1 VFCPDIAIKIELTLQ
16 GIPDS
21 PRRNAVIQSARTAA
35 LRSTALSLCLSLLLA
50 LGLVPTTGIP
60 VFAETALDTSKSDAA
75 AKPRVVK
82 PATDKKAA
90 TDKKPEAAK
99 KPQATKQATKSDVAK
114 PQSGKTQAKTEAG
127 KAHETKPDAA
137 KSSAAKSQTAKSQS
151 DKKSSGAEK
160 AGRSDTKTHTE
171 AHGAG
176 EASSKAK
183 PGKTA
188 DKNEGKSASKSDGN
202 ANSKSET
209 RTASGPEARR
219 SGRGGAPLAIAPAG
233 IEAASRAHA
242 KLPPAPKPTVP
253 AAVAATSST
262 SQADTEA
269 LANVIDLVR
278 KHRPDEA
285 TQAEAAISDPVA
297 MKLAEWIILRSEDNN
312 ASVERYRAFI
322 SANPSWPSQIFLR
335 RRLEAALWDDHRDDS
350 VVWSWFENES
360 PVSAKGKFALARV
373 LIGRGER
380 ANAERLIRDAWRN
393 DGMSEETENT
403 ALDLFGALL
412 SPGDQKARMDLFLY
426 GTDQEAAALRAARRL
441 GSDQVTLAKARIA
454 SNHKAPNS
462 GALLEQVPRELRGDA
477 GYIFSKIQSL
487 RRDEK
492 FVEAAELMMS
502 APRDPG
508 RIYNVDEWWIERRLL
523 ARKMLDVNEIRTAY
537 LIARDAALPARD
549 IYKTE
554 QEFTAGWIALRFLND
569 PATAS
574 QHFARIGVGSVNPTA
589 LARAGY
595 WQGRAAEA
603 AGRTQDARAAYNAA
617 AEQSTSYYGQLARAK
632 LGLPQIQLNGAP
644 PGRGRGI
651 ERLEIVRAVQLLYAL
666 NERELAIPI
675 FGDMGDNGDPDALVG
690 LGEVASR
697 NGDARGMLLL
707 GKAALNRGLP
717 FDFYAY
723 PVNGIPPFRSIGP
736 EVEQSVIFAIA
747 RQESAFNPAVV
758 SPAQAYGLMQVTPDA
773 GKYVCKK
780 YGVNFD
786 LGRMK
791 SDSVYN
797 AALGAAELGGLL
809 EDYRGS
815 YIMTFAAYNAG
826 RGSVKKWIDRY
837 GDPRDPRVD
846 AVDWVEQ
853 IPFSETRN
861 YVQRIME
868 NLQVYRARFGGG
880 TRLQIEADLHRG
892 AVE

>member
-1 VFCPDIAIKIELTLQ
+1 MT
-16 GIPDS
+16 
-21 PRRNAVIQSARTAA
+21 QSARAAA
-35 LRSTALSLCLSLLLA
+35 LRSTALSMSLSLALSVSLA
-50 LGLVPTTGIP
+50 LTIGLPAYAQTSTP
-60 VFAETALDTSKSDAA
+60 PDAAKSDTSKSDKSKSDKSKSDKSKSDTSKSKPSKSEASKSDSSKSKTTKSGDGKSDAGKSEAAKSESAKSKA
-75 AKPRVVK
+75 AKPEAGK
-82 PATDKKAA
+82 S
-90 TDKKPEAAK
+90 AAK
-99 KPQATKQATKSDVAK
+99 SETAKSETAKHKTAKTDAKPKATKSEATKSEATKLEVPGPKTGPAGHDARSTAK
-114 PQSGKTQAKTEAG
+114 AT
-127 KAHETKPDAA
+127 DA
-137 KSSAAKSQTAKSQS
+137 KSSAKIGS
-151 DKKSSGAEK
+151 
-160 AGRSDTKTHTE
+160 
-171 AHGAG
+171 
-176 EASSKAK
+176 
-183 PGKTA
+183 
-188 DKNEGKSASKSDGN
+188 
-202 ANSKSET
+202 
-209 RTASGPEARR
+209 RTP
-219 SGRGGAPLAIAPAG
+219 PG
-233 IEAASRAHA
+233 IEAATRQHA
-242 KLPPAPKPTVP
+242 TLPPARKPTIP
-253 AAVAATSST
+253 AAMAATSST
-262 SQADTEA
+262 SQADTDA
-269 LANVIDLVR
+269 LASVVELVG
-278 KHRPDEA
+278 KHRPDDA
-285 TQAEAAISDPVA
+285 TQTEASISDPVA
-297 MKLAEWIILRSEDNN
+297 KKLAEWIVLRSDNNN
-312 ASVERYRAFI
+312 ASVERYAAFI
-322 SANPSWPSQIFLR
+322 AANPSWPSQSFLR
-335 RRLEAALWDDHRDDS
+335 RRLEAALWDDHRDDAT
-350 VVWSWFENES
+350 VWSWFANES

-373 LIGRGER
+373 MIGRGER
-380 ANAERLIRDAWRN
+380 ANAERLVRDAWRN
-393 DGMSEETENT
+393 DSMSEDTENT

-412 SPGDQKARMDLFLY
+412 TPGDQKARMDLMLY
-426 GTDQEAAALRAARRL
+426 GTDQEAAALRAAKRL
-441 GSDQVTLAKARIA
+441 GSGEVALAKARIA
-454 SNHKAPNS
+454 SNHKASNAR
-462 GALLEQVPRELRGDA
+462 ALLDDVPREMRGDA
-477 GYIFSKIQSL
+477 GYIFSRIQLL
-487 RRDEK
+487 RREEK
-492 FVEAAELMMS
+492 FAEAAELMMS

-508 RIYNVDEWWIERRLL
+508 RLYNVDEWWIERRLL

-569 PATAS
+569 PATAT

-603 AGRTQDARAAYNAA
+603 SGRSQEARAAYAAA

-632 LGLPQIQLNGAP
+632 LGLPQIELNGVPAA
-644 PGRGRGI
+644 RGRGI
-651 ERLEIVRAVQLLYAL
+651 ERLEVVRAVQLLYAL
-666 NERELAIPI
+666 DERELAIPI
-675 FGDMGDNGDPDALVG
+675 LGDMGDNGDPDALVG
-690 LGEVASR
+690 LGELAAR

-736 EVEQSVIFAIA
+736 DVEQSVIFAIA

-773 GKYVCKK
+773 GRYVCKK
-780 YGVNFD
+780 YGANFD

-791 SDSVYN
+791 SDPVYN

-837 GDPRDPRVD
+837 GDPRDPKVD

-892 AVE
+892 ANVE